1 MHEEPRVL
9 CIDVDALSLEEH
21 LCAVGTCVST
31 TVTLA
36 VGSVYCVWGL
46 VTFPCCL
53 PQHVR
58 GSPSLIPAL
67 PFPSPPAPGRPRP
80 REEGCWEGVTRSWGP
95 GPAAAV
101 TAQPHPRPPEWWGPG
116 GAGSRHSADARSGT
130 EALSPRP
137 WLAVLEGG
145 AGWQPFPAPRRAVVR
160 QSLSSSAPSPAGPV
174 ISCLCPWRWEERGD
188 TRAGAHIRGGGS
200 EAGAGDRVRSHP
212 AAPVPSPP
220 PSGLPWP
227 RVWSGAA

>member
-1 MHEEPRVL
+1 MRCGNLCVYHCHPCCGECVL
-9 CIDVDALSLEEH
+9 CVGAGDLSLLSATACE
-21 LCAVGTCVST
+21 G
-31 TVTLA
+31 LA
-36 VGSVYCVWGL
+36 KPH
-46 VTFPCCL
+46 PC
-53 PQHVR
+53 P
-58 GSPSLIPAL
+58 
-67 PFPSPPAPGRPRP
+67 PFPVPSCP
-80 REEGCWEGVTRSWGP
+80 REAQTQGGGVLGGSDEELGSWP
-95 GPAAAV
+95 CSRCHS
-101 TAQPHPRPPEWWGPG
+101 TAHPRPPEWWGPG